1 MDKSKLNCDITLK
14 NMTPKQARIAM
25 TLWYDCENMSQVDAV
40 IKIYGPAA
48 LDILRQI
55 VQARHDYLVA
65 NSVDEIKTQE
75 ALEPRV
81 DISLKDARKVLDKFR
96 TASIMRYIH

>member
-1 MDKSKLNCDITLK
+1 MSDLEKNCDITLK

-40 IKIYGPAA
+40 LKIYGAA
-48 LDILRQI
+48 AVDILRQI